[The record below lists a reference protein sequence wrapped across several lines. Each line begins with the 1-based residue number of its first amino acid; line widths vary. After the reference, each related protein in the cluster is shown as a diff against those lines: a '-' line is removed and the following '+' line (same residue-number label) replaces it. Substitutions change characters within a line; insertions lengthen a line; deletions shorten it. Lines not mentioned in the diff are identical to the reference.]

1 MHAAATPNLWL
12 RLFLPF
18 ALGYFFSYFL
28 RNANA
33 VIADDLIRDLGLTAA
48 DLGLL
53 TGVYLGAFG
62 LAQLPL
68 GLLLDRFG
76 PRRVEASLLLIAALG
91 CLIFAL
97 GDSLGLLMGG
107 RALIG
112 LGVSACLMAS
122 FATFARWFPAER
134 QASLNG
140 AVMVA
145 GALGALSASSP
156 LAAVTGELGWR
167 STFAVMAVIEVL
179 VALHI
184 FTTPEKIAAAGNA
197 QSARQQLQ
205 GVREI
210 FASSVFW
217 AFAPQG
223 VFVVGGFMALQSL
236 WAVPFLN
243 TAEGLSRALA
253 AERMLISALGML
265 LGFAAVALGASRL
278 LARGVRL
285 ESVLSGSY
293 VLGALALGLI
303 SAGIDPA
310 GSLWFVL
317 GACYGVA
324 NLAYAL
330 LQKRFDLRLAGR
342 VNTALN
348 LMSFCGAFAVQ
359 WVFGVMLDL
368 TSAAGMA
375 APLAYR
381 LAMASLVLCQ
391 IAGGLWFWRTLRV
404 MEGAAYERHLS

>member
-1 MHAAATPNLWL
+1 MSTAPTPNLWL

-33 VIADDLIRDLGLTAA
+33 VIADDLARDLGLTAA

-53 TGVYLGAFG
+53 TGAYLGAFG

-68 GLLLDRFG
+68 GLLLDRYG
-76 PRRVEASLLLIAALG
+76 PRRVEAGLLLIAALG
-91 CLIFAL
+91 CVIFAQ
-97 GDSLGLLMGG
+97 GESLATLLGG
-107 RALIG
+107 RAVIG
-112 LGVSACLMAS
+112 IGVSACLMGS

-156 LAAVTGELGWR
+156 LAALSDELGWR
-167 STFAVMAVIEVL
+167 STFTAMAGIEVL
-179 VALHI
+179 MALFI
-184 FTTPEKIAAAGNA
+184 FSTPEKSVAGNRTQGA
-197 QSARQQLQ
+197 QQQLR

-210 FASSVFW
+210 FASRAFW

-236 WAVPFLN
+236 WAVPFLT
-243 TAEGLSRALA
+243 TAEGFSRALA

-265 LGFAAVALGASRL
+265 AGFVAVALGAGHVQ
-278 LARGVRL
+278 ARGVRL
-285 ESVLSGSY
+285 ETVLTGCY
-293 VLGALALGLI
+293 VAGALALGLI
-303 SAGIDPA
+303 AVGIDPG

-330 LQKRFDLRLAGR
+330 LQKRFDLMLAGR

-348 LMSFCGAFAVQ
+348 LMSFCGAFGVQ
-359 WVFGVMLDL
+359 WLIGVMLDL
-368 TSAAGMA
+368 AGGAGMVPA
-375 APLAYR
+375 LAYR
-381 LAMASLVLCQ
+381 LAFGALFACQ
-391 IAGGLWFWRTLRV
+391 VAGGLWFWHATRT
-404 MEGAAYERHLS
+404 GEREKS